1 MAKQTLKDSS
11 GRILGVSTRKVSIA
25 IATCAFAFL
34 QPTEILAVTEE
45 TVIPELRVPSGTLH
59 GDDVFKNVRVTA
71 VLPDGLKIS
80 HDGGISKIP
89 FERLPQDLRSKYK
102 FDAGAAAAF
111 RTKIEAQQAEA
122 NLAISQQKATQ
133 TPSPQKRTAGTSANA
148 GMNPDLLAVAKS
160 VGAEAVPPDTWAAEL
175 AGVVPT
181 FERGKAYAIS
191 GLWVKKADNSALLA
205 GFDPTSLAQMAFVA
219 SQKGGFSQVNIPP
232 ASEVPISI
240 GGVGVF
246 EQLVPMGRGKI
257 PVFRCLFLQVD
268 GKEAYKVPD
277 QSKQ

>member
-1 MAKQTLKDSS
+1 MLTAS
-11 GRILGVSTRKVSIA
+11 
-25 IATCAFAFL
+25 
-34 QPTEILAVTEE
+34 EE
-45 TVIPELRVPSGTLH
+45 AVIPELRVPSGTLH
-59 GDDVFKNVRVTA
+59 GDDVFKNVRITA

-80 HDGGISKIP
+80 HDGGVSKIP

-111 RTKIEAQQAEA
+111 RAKTEAQQAEA

-133 TPSPQKRTAGTSANA
+133 TPTAKKGPASTSPNA
-148 GMNPDLLAVAKS
+148 GMNPDLLAVAKLA
-160 VGAEAVPPDTWAAEL
+160 GAEAIPPETWAAEL

-191 GLWVKKADNSALLA
+191 GVWVKKADNSALLA

-219 SQKGGFSQVNIPP
+219 PQKGGFSQVNIPP
-232 ASEVPISI
+232 ASEVPIAIS
-240 GGVGVF
+240 GVGVF
-246 EQLVPMGRGKI
+246 DQLVPMGRGKI

-268 GKEAYKVPD
+268 GKEAYKVP
-277 QSKQ
+277 QQPK